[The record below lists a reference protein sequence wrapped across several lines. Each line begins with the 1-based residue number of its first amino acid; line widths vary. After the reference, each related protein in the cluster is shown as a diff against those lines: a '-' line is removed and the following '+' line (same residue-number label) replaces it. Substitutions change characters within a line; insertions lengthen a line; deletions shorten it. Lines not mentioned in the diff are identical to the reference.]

1 MPYKKDKPTWR
12 DERPVR
18 TGEDIDML
26 REQKQRNE
34 KKGDLK
40 SESPD
45 YKDHIDGA

>member
-1 MPYKKDKPTWR
+1 MSYKKEKPTWR
-12 DERPVR
+12 DERPIR

-26 REQKQRNE
+26 REQKQDRE

-40 SESPD
+40 SESPS